1 MTKEQ
6 NILLAFVAIACLT
19 VGSLIGIL
27 IADCTLKKVGIAQ
40 TAYCKEIQ
48 IDTVQY
54 NYKQDMYKY
63 QIKLIK

>member
-1 MTKEQ
+1 MKKEQ
-6 NILLAFVAIACLT
+6 MGFYIFLVLEGMSIGL
-19 VGSLIGIL
+19 LIGIL

-54 NYKQDMYKY
+54 NYQQDMYKFG
-63 QIKLIK
+63 IKIIK